1 MKKSNRISCILIAAL
16 MLCSIFVL
24 AACGNTPG
32 SSIGAPSIFM
42 GEYYEWP
49 TFFEGVT
56 IEGLRQSFE
65 QNERFQKKKIENDVD
80 FMRYKDQETKA
91 VVTVSLDP
99 PADHVNSFSFE
110 FKVLALTEKN
120 KPGHLA
126 LIKEVLAL
134 ANIEIDDDTAAKVL
148 SGSYYD
154 DDLYVY
160 NQTIEGKYIV
170 YVNPG
175 SAKSYFEPDP
185 PDLSSGSSA
194 SQ

>member
-16 MLCSIFVL
+16 ILCSISVL

-32 SSIGAPSIFM
+32 SSMDTPSIIE
-42 GEYYEWP
+42 EYYEWP

-80 FMRYKDQETKA
+80 FMRYKDRDTKA

-110 FKVLALTEKN
+110 FKKLALTEKN
-120 KPGHLA
+120 RPRHLA

-134 ANIEIDDDTAAKVL
+134 VKIEIDDDTAAKVL

-160 NQTIEGKYIV
+160 NQTTDGKYFI
-170 YVNPG
+170 YVNPA
-175 SAKSYFEPDP
+175 SAKPYFEPDP

>member
-1 MKKSNRISCILIAAL
+1 MEKANRISYILIAAL
-16 MLCSIFVL
+16 MLYISF
-24 AACGNTPG
+24 AFSACQYDPTQNSGISFITAPYEETP
-32 SSIGAPSIFM
+32 
-42 GEYYEWP
+42 YY
-49 TFFEGVT
+49 FEGVT

-65 QNERFQKKKIENDVD
+65 QNEHFQKKKTGNDVE
-80 FMRYKDQETKA
+80 FMSYKDRNTKV
-91 VVTVSLDP
+91 VVTAFLDP
-99 PADHVNSFSFE
+99 PADHVISLDFDFIAA
-110 FKVLALTEKN
+110 ALTKKN

-134 ANIEIDDDTAAKVL
+134 VKIEIDDDTAAKVL

-175 SAKSYFEPDP
+175 SAKSYFEPEDP
-185 PDLSSGSSA
+185 NLPSSTSA
-194 SQ
+194 